1 MGIAGFAA
9 VSLLLPD
16 MVFLRI
22 NICREDFVPCGGYD
36 YEAYR

>member
-22 NICREDFVPCGGYD
+22 NICRGHY
-36 YEAYR
+36 ALWRI

>member
-22 NICREDFVPCGGYD
+22 NICREDFVPCGGYGYD
-36 YEAYR
+36 G